1 MKVTA
6 TLDAPCN
13 AATMF
18 SWVEDLARYPQWL
31 TILSDVDPDGDGW
44 RVELRGKLGP
54 LARSKRLRMERTM
67 YRPNELV
74 VFERR
79 ETDGRNHAA
88 WTLHSAVT
96 ETATGSRL
104 VMDLGYEGKL
114 WGAVIEA
121 LLKDEIDRARARLLA
136 LVS

>member
-6 TLDAPCN
+6 TLDAPCS

-18 SWVEDLARYPQWL
+18 SWVDDLARYPEWL
-31 TILSDVDPDGDGW
+31 TILTDVEPDGDGW
-44 RVELRGKLGP
+44 RVELQGKLGP
-54 LARSKRLRMERTM
+54 LARSKRLRMERTVH
-67 YRPNELV
+67 RPNELV

-88 WTLHSAVT
+88 WTLQSTVT
-96 ETATGSRL
+96 ESAAGSHL

-114 WGAVIEA
+114 WGTVIEA
-121 LLKDEIDRARARLLA
+121 LLRDEIDQARGRLLT

>member
-6 TLDAPCN
+6 TLDAPCS

-18 SWVEDLARYPQWL
+18 SWVEDLARYPEWL
-31 TILSDVDPDGDGW
+31 TILTEVESDGDGW

-54 LARSKRLRMERTM
+54 LARSKRLRMERTVH
-67 YRPNELV
+67 RPNELV

-96 ETATGSRL
+96 EMGTGSNL
-104 VMDLGYEGKL
+104 VMNLGYEGRL

-121 LLKDEIDRARARLLA
+121 LLKDEIDQARARLLA

>member
-18 SWVEDLARYPQWL
+18 AWVEDLTRYPKWL
-31 TILSDVDPDGDGW
+31 TILTEVEPDDDGW

-54 LARSKRLRMERTM
+54 LARSKRLRMERTVHH
-67 YRPNELV
+67 PNELV

-88 WTLHSAVT
+88 WTLHSTVT
-96 ETATGSRL
+96 ETATGSHL

-121 LLKDEIDRARARLLA
+121 LLRDEIDQASGRLLA

>member
-13 AATMF
+13 AATLF
-18 SWVEDLARYPQWL
+18 SWVEDLARYPEWL
-31 TILSDVDPDGDGW
+31 TILTEVEADDDGW

-54 LARSKRLRMERTM
+54 LARSKRLRMERTVH
-67 YRPNELV
+67 RPNELV

-79 ETDGRNHAA
+79 ETDGRNHAG
-88 WTLHSAVT
+88 WTLHSAVI
-96 ETATGSRL
+96 EMAAGSRL

-121 LLKDEIDRARARLLA
+121 LLKDEIDQARARLLA

>member
-6 TLDAPCN
+6 TLDAPCD
-13 AATMF
+13 AGTLF
-18 SWVEDLARYPQWL
+18 SWVEDLARYPHWL
-31 TILSDVDPDGDGW
+31 TILTEVEAEGDGW

-54 LARSKRLRMERTM
+54 LARSKRLRMERTVH
-67 YRPNELV
+67 RPNELV

-96 ETATGSRL
+96 ETVAGSHL
-104 VMDLGYEGKL
+104 EMDLGYEGKL

-121 LLKDEIDRARARLLA
+121 LLKDEIDQARARLLV

>member
-6 TLDAPCN
+6 TLDAPCT

-18 SWVEDLARYPQWL
+18 SWVEDLTRYPEWL
-31 TILSDVDPDGDGW
+31 TILTEVEPDADGW

-54 LARSKRLRMERTM
+54 LARSKRLRMERTVH
-67 YRPNELV
+67 RPNEQV

-96 ETATGSRL
+96 ENGTGCQL

-114 WGAVIEA
+114 WGSVIEA
-121 LLKDEIDRARARLLA
+121 LLKDEIDQARGRLFA